1 MPYSNGV
8 LLKACPRLP
17 LKGRLRNDDDDDGD
31 EDDETPVGPS
41 I

>member
-8 LLKACPRLP
+8 LLKASPRLP
-17 LKGRLRNDDDDDGD
+17 LKGRLRNDDDDDD
-31 EDDETPVGPS
+31 RPVGPC